1 MAVTILFGKGNSG
14 KTSYCFDRLITAAD
28 AGKKTVLL
36 VPDQGTYNAERRLA
50 AHTRRHG
57 FMGTR
62 VLGFSRL
69 AYLVLQERNREKTA
83 LSDFDKRIVLRR
95 LTAKNTEAFS
105 VLRQAAEQPNFA
117 EILSAFIDECRSFDI
132 SAAAL
137 QESAAALDEGVLKH
151 KLTDIAFLYGKYEAY
166 LEERFGSAHDVFSAL
181 AEEDRKSVV

>member
-69 AYLVLQERNREKTA
+69 AYLVLQERNREKT
-83 LSDFDKRIVLRR
+83 L
-95 LTAKNTEAFS
+95 
-105 VLRQAAEQPNFA
+105 
-117 EILSAFIDECRSFDI
+117 
-132 SAAAL
+132 
-137 QESAAALDEGVLKH
+137 
-151 KLTDIAFLYGKYEAY
+151 
-166 LEERFGSAHDVFSAL
+166 
-181 AEEDRKSVV
+181 